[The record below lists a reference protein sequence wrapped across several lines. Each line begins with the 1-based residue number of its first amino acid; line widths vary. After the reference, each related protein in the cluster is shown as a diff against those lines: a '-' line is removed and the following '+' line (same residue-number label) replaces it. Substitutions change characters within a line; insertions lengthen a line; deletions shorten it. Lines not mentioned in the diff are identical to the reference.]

1 MKAHIALFSIS
12 ALCRVLGVSSSG
24 YYAWLTRP
32 ESSRSLANQS
42 LLSRL
47 SKCFETSRKTYGVRR
62 LTAALKQQN
71 TVVNHK
77 RVARIKREN
86 NIYPTSSVKRPRT
99 TQSNPKQPVVSN
111 HLDREFDQTGAH
123 HVWVGDITYL
133 ACEQGWLYFALW
145 LDLFSRKVVGWSLS
159 YSLHTQLILD
169 AFDSA
174 TIRHGTAPDWVH
186 ADRGCQYTSTAF
198 RETCE
203 QQNVLLS
210 MSRKGNCWDN
220 AVAESFFAT
229 LKRECIGK
237 RVFVDLTE
245 AKAVLFDYIE
255 VFYNRQRLHSTLDYL
270 SPVQYEQQQLVA

>member
-1 MKAHIALFSIS
+1 MKAHTILFSIS
-12 ALCRVLGVSSSG
+12 ALCRVLSVSSSG

-47 SKCFETSRKTYGVRR
+47 STCFETSRKTYGVRR
-62 LTAALKQQN
+62 RTAALKQQN
-71 TVVNHK
+71 SVVNHK
-77 RVARIKREN
+77 RVVRIKREN
-86 NIYPTSSVKRPRT
+86 GIYPTARVKRPRT
-99 TQSNPKQPVVSN
+99 TQSNPTPPVVSN
-111 HLDREFDQTGAH
+111 HLGREFDPTEAH
-123 HVWVGDITYL
+123 PVWVGDIPYL
-133 ACEQGWLYFALW
+133 ASAQGGLYFALW
-145 LDLFSRKVVGWSLS
+145 LDLCSRKVGSVGRLS
-159 YSLHTQLILD
+159 YSLHPQLILD

-186 ADRGCQYTSTAF
+186 ADSGCQYTSTAF
-198 RETCE
+198 RETCA

-255 VFYNRQRLHSTLDYL
+255 VFYNR
-270 SPVQYEQQQLVA
+270 